1 MKQEKIIRRPDFA
14 GGGLTEAERA
24 AMAEHVKQWTA
35 RAFRTDPIEPDKIT
49 SAIHG
54 MYRAAKLKE
63 PRVVIVPS
71 PLVMAIAGEIGTTDG
86 YQLDLA
92 EVYPN
97 TLHGPVQAPESVVV
111 AATAQLRARHALEFL
126 DLMVAEYRRQQIQE
140 RLA

>member
-1 MKQEKIIRRPDFA
+1 MSNAHVDPLIAQVLDSLQPLA
-14 GGGLTEAERA
+14 GRVQVIKDVSQPTLDAARLRIQALEQHIEALREALEQQQRA
-24 AMAEHVKQWTA
+24 TRSLRQRLLEA
-35 RAFRTDPIEPDKIT
+35 
-49 SAIHG
+49 
-54 MYRAAKLKE
+54 
-63 PRVVIVPS
+63 VP
-71 PLVMAIAGEIGTTDG
+71 DG

-97 TLHGPVQAPESVVV
+97 TLHGPVQALESVVV